1 MVSRSSLTCRIAVV
15 LLSIAAIGFVV
26 ARKPVPTEAKLP
38 ANAAA
43 SARRGGAVSVQTAT
57 VMLKDVP
64 VVVHALGN
72 VQAPDTVE
80 VGARIASQ
88 ITAIH
93 VKDGQMVKAGDLLFT
108 LDDRT
113 IKAGLARDQA
123 IVAKDTA
130 QLADANTEL
139 ERAKTLRDDKT
150 GTQQSYDTALSLQQA
165 AQGNL
170 DADRATVDADQVA
183 LSLTEITAPIGGRLG
198 AVQVALGD
206 LVGQSGATS
215 NNLVTITAIDPIDVT
230 FRLPEERLQTF
241 KDLIDRGTPPPVRA
255 RLSGTQTVIG
265 QGMLDFIDSAV
276 DTASGT
282 IAMRATFPNAAQKLW
297 PGQFVD
303 VDIDQA
309 QLHQAA
315 VVPSVAVQ
323 PGQDGPFVFQVKDD
337 NTVETRGVSVLADDG
352 KEAAIGTGLAAGDRV
367 VVEGQARLK
376 PGDVVV
382 AANAAAQAATD

>member
-1 MVSRSSLTCRIAVV
+1 MLSRSSVTCRIAVV
-15 LLSIAAIGFVV
+15 LLAIAAVGFVV
-26 ARKPVPTEAKLP
+26 ARKPVPSEAKLP
-38 ANAAA
+38 ANATV
-43 SARRGGAVSVQTAT
+43 STKRGAVSVQTAT
-57 VMLKDVP
+57 VTLKDVP

-93 VKDGQMVKAGDLLFT
+93 IKDGQMVKAGDLLFT

-165 AQGNL
+165 AQGTL

-241 KDLIDRGTPPPVRA
+241 KDLIDRGTPPLVRA
-255 RLSGTQTVIG
+255 RSSGTQTVIG
-265 QGMLDFIDSAV
+265 EGVLDFIDSAV

-282 IAMRATFPNAAQKLW
+282 IAMRATFPNTAQKLW

-309 QLHQAA
+309 QLHQAP
-315 VVPSVAVQ
+315 VIPSVAVQ
-323 PGQDGPFVFQVKDD
+323 PGQDGPFVFDVKDD
-337 NTVETRGVSVLADDG
+337 NTVETRAVSVLADDG

-367 VVEGQARLK
+367 IIEGQARLK
-376 PGDVVV
+376 SGDVVV
-382 AANAAAQAATD
+382 AAGAADLAAD

>member
-1 MVSRSSLTCRIAVV
+1 MVSRSGITFRIAVV
-15 LLSIAAIGFVV
+15 LLAIAAVGFVV
-26 ARKPVPTEAKLP
+26 ARKPVPSEAKLS

-43 SARRGGAVSVQTAT
+43 SAKRGSAVSVQTAT
-57 VMLKDVP
+57 VTLKDVP

-80 VGARIASQ
+80 VGARVASQ

-108 LDDRT
+108 LDDRA
-113 IKAGLARDQA
+113 IKAELTRDQA

-130 QLADANTEL
+130 QLSDANTEL
-139 ERAKTLRDDKT
+139 ARARTLRDDKT

-165 AQGNL
+165 AQGTL

-183 LSLTEITAPIGGRLG
+183 LSLTVISAPIGGRLG

-215 NNLVTITAIDPIDVT
+215 NNLVTITAIDPIGVT
-230 FRLPEERLQTF
+230 FRLPEDRLQTF
-241 KDLIDRGTPPPVRA
+241 KDLIDRGTPPRVRA
-255 RLSGTQTVIG
+255 RSSGTQTVIG
-265 QGMLDFIDSAV
+265 EGVLDFIDSAV

-282 IAMRATFPNAAQKLW
+282 IAMRATFPNGAQKLW

-303 VDIDQA
+303 VDIDQE
-309 QLHQAA
+309 QLHQAP

-323 PGQDGPFVFQVKDD
+323 PGQDGPFVFHVKDD
-337 NTVETRGVSVLADDG
+337 NTVEARAVSVLIDDG
-352 KEAAIGTGLAAGDRV
+352 KKATIGTGLAAGDRV
-367 VVEGQARLK
+367 VIEGQARLK

-382 AANAAAQAATD
+382 AAGAADQAAD

>member
-1 MVSRSSLTCRIAVV
+1 M
-15 LLSIAAIGFVV
+15 V
-26 ARKPVPTEAKLP
+26 ARKPVPSEAKLS

-43 SARRGGAVSVQTAT
+43 SAKRGSAVSVQTAT
-57 VMLKDVP
+57 VTLKDVP

-80 VGARIASQ
+80 VGARVASQ

-108 LDDRT
+108 LDDRA
-113 IKAGLARDQA
+113 IKAELTRDQA

-130 QLADANTEL
+130 QLSDANTEL
-139 ERAKTLRDDKT
+139 ARARTLRDDKT

-165 AQGNL
+165 AQGTL

-183 LSLTEITAPIGGRLG
+183 LSLTVISAPIGGRLG

-215 NNLVTITAIDPIDVT
+215 NNLVTITAIDPIGVT
-230 FRLPEERLQTF
+230 FRLPEDRLQTF
-241 KDLIDRGTPPPVRA
+241 KDLIDRGTPPRVRA
-255 RLSGTQTVIG
+255 RSSGTQTVIG
-265 QGMLDFIDSAV
+265 EGVLDFIDSAV

-282 IAMRATFPNAAQKLW
+282 IAMRATFPNGAQKLW

-303 VDIDQA
+303 VDIDQE
-309 QLHQAA
+309 QLHQAP

-323 PGQDGPFVFQVKDD
+323 PGQDGPFVFHVKDD
-337 NTVETRGVSVLADDG
+337 NTVEARAVSVLIDDG
-352 KEAAIGTGLAAGDRV
+352 KKATIGTGLAAGDRV
-367 VVEGQARLK
+367 VIEGQARLK

-382 AANAAAQAATD
+382 AAGAADQAAD